1 MRNYLIF
8 DGKDCRDYGV
18 YISGS
23 GTYNAPGR
31 EYEQIPV
38 PGRDGD
44 LIGLNPRLSNIELTY
59 PAFIYTNFRA
69 NLAAFRSMLLSRV
82 GYKRLE
88 DTYHP
93 EEFRRAFYRG
103 GAEVEARSLNDAG
116 QFDITFTCDPRRF
129 LKAGEA
135 SREFTSAG
143 TINNPTDF
151 DSKPL
156 IRVYGNGTLSI
167 GSDTIDVAA
176 GFPYIDIDSEA
187 ADCYYGTSNANAL
200 VTLRS
205 GDFPLLSSGPTG
217 IGFSGSITAVRIV
230 PKWWRV

>member
-69 NLAAFRSMLLSRV
+69 NLAAFRSMLLSRI

-116 QFDITFTCDPRRF
+116 QFDLTFTCDPRRF

-167 GSDTIDVAA
+167 GSDVIDVAA

-187 ADCYYGTSNANAL
+187 EDCYHGTDNANAL
-200 VTLRS
+200 VRMRS
-205 GDFPLLSSGPTG
+205 GDFPHLKPGPTG